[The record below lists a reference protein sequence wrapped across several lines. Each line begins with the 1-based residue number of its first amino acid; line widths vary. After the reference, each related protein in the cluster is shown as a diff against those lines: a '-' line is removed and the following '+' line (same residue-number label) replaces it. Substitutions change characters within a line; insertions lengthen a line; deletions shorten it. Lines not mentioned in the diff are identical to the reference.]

1 MGTFL
6 NKQDL
11 GMALKIGRVICVLFC
26 VPHIILGI
34 VLWHYNFVIPAMVS
48 YFISA
53 MYIIVLKAVRKDN
66 INVIA
71 FAIHTACI
79 LYACSM
85 NFYFGWDF
93 GAEYFLLPCIAFC
106 YVGDYKSSKI
116 VYLIAFIQTFVFE
129 LLYYLIEVKNIGFS
143 YNFVV
148 NGKNLDE
155 IFYIG
160 HSFIA
165 TSIIFL
171 AMYLL
176 RIRLTISI
184 KDKEETNL
192 VLEYN
197 ASIDSLTA
205 LLNRRAFIEK
215 IKKQKDVNN
224 FCFAIIDID
233 FFKKINDN
241 YGHNAGDEVLR
252 VCATLLN
259 KNFSDDIVCR
269 WGGEEFVV
277 FSTRFDKENF
287 YEKCDNFRKEFA
299 NYPFYQG
306 QFLSS
311 VSIGAAIFK
320 IVFNYNDFDKYIQ
333 LIDNNLYYV
342 KNNGKNSVL
351 VKEYEYQN

>member
-11 GMALKIGRVICVLFC
+11 EMALKIGRAICILFC
-26 VPHIILGI
+26 VPHIILGV
-34 VLWHYNFVIPAMVS
+34 VLWHYNFIIPAMVS

-53 MYIIVLKAVRKDN
+53 MYIIVSKAVRKDN

-71 FAIHTACI
+71 FAIHIACI
-79 LYACSM
+79 LYASSM
-85 NFYFGWDF
+85 SVYFGWDF

-116 VYLIAFIQTFVFE
+116 VYFIAFVQTLTFE
-129 LLYYLIEVKNIGFS
+129 LLYYLIEVKHLGFG
-143 YNFVV
+143 YNFIV
-148 NGKNLDE
+148 NSKTLDE

-165 TSIIFL
+165 TTIIFL

-184 KDKEETNL
+184 KDKEQTNSL
-192 VLEYN
+192 LEYN
-197 ASIDSLTA
+197 ASVDSLTA
-205 LLNRRAFIEK
+205 LLNRRAFNEK
-215 IKKQKDVNN
+215 IKEQKNVNG

-241 YGHNAGDEVLR
+241 YGHNAGDEVLK

-269 WGGEEFVV
+269 WGGEEFVI
-277 FSTRFDKENF
+277 FAKANDKESF
-287 YEKCDNFRKEFA
+287 LKKCEDFRQEFA

-306 QFLSS
+306 QFLCT
-311 VSIGAAIFK
+311 VSIGAG
-320 IVFNYNDFDKYIQ
+320 VFNVFFVYDDFDKYIQ
-333 LIDNNLYYV
+333 LIDNSLYYV
-342 KNNGKNSVL
+342 KNNGKNKVL
-351 VKEYEYQN
+351 IKEYEYKN